1 MKDIDKYAYTSAL
14 RTIDPTQKVL
24 FTLLILITCLMA
36 KSILMFC
43 FVILLMGF
51 ITIYKGLTAVSL
63 YIKLMA
69 VPLTF
74 LLLSILT
81 LIFEFSRDP
90 SVYLI
95 FFKIGSFYVGI
106 TNSSLQTVC
115 ILFFKVFASVSC
127 LYFLCLS
134 TPMTDILQVFEKFKC
149 PSLLTEMM
157 SLIYRFIFVLIDTAY
172 TMHTAQTSRLGYI
185 NFRLG
190 IRSFGML
197 LSTVLI
203 RSLKMN
209 DNLYTALECRGYT
222 GSLKVLSEDTYK
234 KVSLLYFILIEGVL
248 MGLIL
253 LENYLLWR

>member
-1 MKDIDKYAYTSAL
+1 MKDIDKYAYTSSL
-14 RTIDPTQKVL
+14 RAIDPTQKVL
-24 FTLLILITCLMA
+24 FTLLILITCLIS

-43 FVILLMGF
+43 FVVLLMGF
-51 ITIYKGLTAVSL
+51 ITIYKGHTAISL

-81 LIFEFSRDP
+81 LVFEFSKDP
-90 SVYLI
+90 SIYLTG
-95 FFKIGSFYVGI
+95 FKIGTFYIGI
-106 TNSSLQTVC
+106 TSASLQRVC
-115 ILFFKVFASVSC
+115 ILFFRVLASVSC

-134 TPMTDILQVFEKFKC
+134 TPMTDILRVFEKFKC

-172 TMHTAQTSRLGYI
+172 VMHTAQTSRLGYI
-185 NFRLG
+185 NFKTG

-197 LSTVLI
+197 LSTLLI
-203 RSLKMN
+203 RTLKMN
-209 DNLYTALECRGYT
+209 NNLYTALECRGYT
-222 GSLKVLSEDTYK
+222 GSLKVLSEDSYESISYAYFFL
-234 KVSLLYFILIEGVL
+234 VELILL
-248 MGLIL
+248 GLIL